1 VYSSSRFNAYAP
13 LVWPFVNEE
22 TFIYN
27 KIGIALGVLALHEF
41 YTRPPS
47 NPAFGKANSKQTAT
61 PPTSGLPRTK
71 HSPHWLTASLPLG
84 ALLFTLHNHLA
95 DASTLVAWS
104 WTGYESRSPRG
115 PVPHLHGAITLVVQC
130 AGLLVPVTLASL
142 SASDS
147 ETTLQSNIM
156 NLEMLAHP
164 VWLVFGAASS
174 WVMYTYKDWTGYAG
188 GLGLAFWTMS
198 ITPMVF
204 QRARASASLEGK
216 MARTFTTGLL
226 TYCLLVVASIFT
238 VAYAFVPG
246 GAILRERTDWSVL
259 ET

>member
-1 VYSSSRFNAYAP
+1 LNAYAP
-13 LVWPFVNEE
+13 LVWSFVNKE

-47 NPAFGKANSKQTAT
+47 NPTFGKANSKQTAKT
-61 PPTSGLPRTK
+61 PISGSK
-71 HSPHWLTASLPLG
+71 YSQHWLTASLPLG

-104 WTGYESRSPRG
+104 WTGYENHSPRG

-130 AGLLVPVTLASL
+130 AGLLAPSVLASF

-147 ETTLQSNIM
+147 ESTLESNDM

-164 VWLVFGAASS
+164 VWLAFGAASA

-198 ITPMVF
+198 IIPMVF
-204 QRARASASLEGK
+204 QRASASALQGK
-216 MARTFTTGLL
+216 MARTYTTGLL
-226 TYCLLVVASIFT
+226 IYCLLVVASIFT

-246 GAILRERTDWSVL
+246 GEILRERTDWSVL
-259 ET
+259 ETYSPPRI